1 MLEAAVDERCYVT
14 RRFGVTGYERYRQR
28 SVKTYQ
34 QEGLVPFVVDAVYA
48 MAHALEDLR
57 KHKCPRRRHGMCA
70 HFLPISGEELL
81 ASIRNVSFEGIFRAT
96 KNSEILS

>member
-1 MLEAAVDERCYVT
+1 MTSCVLEAAVDERCYVM
-14 RRFGVTGYERYRQR
+14 RRFGVTGYEHYRQR
-28 SVKTYQ
+28 SVK

-96 KNSEILS
+96 KNRKF

>member
-1 MLEAAVDERCYVT
+1 M
-14 RRFGVTGYERYRQR
+14 
-28 SVKTYQ
+28 
-34 QEGLVPFVVDAVYA
+34 VPFVVDAVYA

-81 ASIRNVSFEGIFRAT
+81 ASIRNVSFEGIFRANELQT
-96 KNSEILS
+96 EMISFYYFITAVK